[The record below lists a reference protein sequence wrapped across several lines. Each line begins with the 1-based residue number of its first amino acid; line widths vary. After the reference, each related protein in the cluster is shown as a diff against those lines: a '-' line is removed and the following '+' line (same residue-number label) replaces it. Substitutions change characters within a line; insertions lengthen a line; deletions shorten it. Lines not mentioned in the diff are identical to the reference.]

1 MLIRNAQL
9 TDAEDLIAFNQAMA
23 IETEG
28 KKLDEKVL
36 SQGVQAVLKDAGKGQ
51 YLVAEADG
59 KLLASLM
66 VTFEWSDWRNANIWW
81 VQSVYV
87 LPEARRQGLYS
98 KLYQHV
104 QLQAKAAQAAGIRLY
119 VEQDNDVAQ
128 ATYRHLGMQ
137 QSHYLLFEQA

>member
-51 YLVAEADG
+51 YLVAEADS

-128 ATYRHLGMQ
+128 ATYRHLGMR

>member
-137 QSHYLLFEQA
+137 QSHYLLFEQT